1 MSHYIEWAIGEV
13 TKQLYLF
20 LILKYMFLTVADL
33 VNKSIKSFIYKNV
46 LLSKN
51 SEASCV
57 YLYSRISFWILS
69 VIKGQ
74 TSN

>member
-1 MSHYIEWAIGEV
+1 MDNWGS

-20 LILKYMFLTVADL
+20 LFLKYMFLIVTDL
-33 VNKSIKSFIYKNV
+33 VNNSIKSFIDKNV

-51 SEASCV
+51 SEANCV